1 MAFPSFIMTVNCCF
15 CFEVQKSTSIHCK
28 KVLPTQLKG
37 VNKGLLK
44 QSIAFLKEKYPFKTL
59 QTVISNLR

>member
-28 KVLPTQLKG
+28 KSAPHTAQG
-37 VNKGLLK
+37 
-44 QSIAFLKEKYPFKTL
+44 S
-59 QTVISNLR
+59 